1 MRGSVLMKI
10 STMLVAASTLMLGS
24 GAAQALPVA
33 PLSTGYASITLVR
46 GGCGF
51 GEHRGPFGGCRL
63 NRGPRGAIRR
73 AISGA
78 PRGCP
83 PGMIRGPRGFC
94 HR

>member
-1 MRGSVLMKI
+1 MKMPIMIAVTSTVL
-10 STMLVAASTLMLGS
+10 LMS

-33 PLSTGYASITLVR
+33 PLSSGEASITLDR

-51 GEHRGPFGGCRL
+51 GEHRGPYGGCRL

-83 PGMIRGPRGFC
+83 PGLIRSPRGFC

>member
-1 MRGSVLMKI
+1 MKMI
-10 STMLVAASTLMLGS
+10 GMIVAASVALFASGS
-24 GAAQALPVA
+24 AQAMPMA
-33 PLSTGYASITLVR
+33 PLTGGDATVTLVR

-51 GEHRGPFGGCRL
+51 GEHRGPYGGCRL
-63 NRGPRGAIRR
+63 NRGPRGAMRR
-73 AISGA
+73 AMTGA

>member
-1 MRGSVLMKI
+1 MKMPTMIVIASVA
-10 STMLVAASTLMLGS
+10 MLAS

-33 PLSTGYASITLVR
+33 SLSSGDTTIMLVR

-51 GEHRGPFGGCRL
+51 GEHRGPFGGCQL

-83 PGMIRGPRGFC
+83 PGLIRGPRGFC